1 METMASLPSN
11 IIYTHVCYFFLRYLV
26 HLSSM
31 YSGRSCQVDVK
42 TQTKQAEQPMRVNLG
57 KPWPPNLIS
66 RHWFHQ
72 ILRDFGNQICINMSY
87 RMDQNLSKSI
97 KIYYTILYQPLGQP
111 LAGGDEHPDRPDPPC
126 CTVPHL
132 GTATSHLS
140 RRWMR
145 LCIDCIDPVN
155 QLTRYCY
162 YRYTYFRYSM
172 VQLSQV
178 QLHHG

>member
-87 RMDQNLSKSI
+87 RMDQNLSKFTI
-97 KIYYTILYQPLGQP
+97 QYY
-111 LAGGDEHPDRPDPPC
+111 
-126 CTVPHL
+126 
-132 GTATSHLS
+132 TSHLDS
-140 RRWMR
+140 HWLGEMNIQTVQTLHVARYPTWELPLPICRVGG
-145 LCIDCIDPVN
+145 CDC
-155 QLTRYCY
+155 
-162 YRYTYFRYSM
+162 
-172 VQLSQV
+172 VQTV
-178 QLHHG
+178 QTPSTN